1 MTILT
6 ILCPI
11 IPQRSVM
18 FMPLFN
24 ELHKQLQYMQT
35 FHPSLGEIEIL
46 VDERKRFLDGGPS
59 IGKKREA
66 LVKRA
71 TGLYCNFL
79 DDDENI
85 APNYLETLV
94 RLCCEGK
101 DVCTFRAIAKLDNY
115 WSIIDMSLKNAGNQE
130 ATPDNT
136 VLRLPW
142 HVCPVLTEYA
152 QRYEFEDISY
162 GEDARWMNKV
172 LSDCKDEAHSDA
184 VILQYNH
191 SSRTS
196 ESDKITRYEMANK
209 SI

>member
-1 MTILT
+1 MILS

-11 IPQRSVM
+11 IPERSVM
-18 FMPLFN
+18 FTPLFN
-24 ELHKQLQYMQT
+24 ELHKQLQHMQT
-35 FHPSLGEIEIL
+35 FHSSLGEIEIL

-59 IGKKREA
+59 IGKKRED

-71 TGLYCNFL
+71 TGRYCNFL

-94 RLCCEGK
+94 RLCCQDK

-115 WSIIDMSLKNAGNQE
+115 WAIYDMRLNQHNE
-130 ATPDNT
+130 QSTPDKT
-136 VLRLPW
+136 VLRGAW
-142 HVCPVLTEYA
+142 HTCPVRTEYA
-152 QRYEFEDISY
+152 QRYEFDDISY
-162 GEDARWMNKV
+162 GEDAKWMGKV

-191 SSRTS
+191 NSKTS
-196 ESDKITRYEMANK
+196 EADKIIKYGNSK
-209 SI
+209 NCLPS

>member
-1 MTILT
+1 MVILS
-6 ILCPI
+6 ILMCTTEDRHEMFTKLNSELQT
-11 IPQRSVM
+11 QRT
-18 FMPLFN
+18 FMD
-24 ELHKQLQYMQT
+24 T

-46 VDERKRFLDGGPS
+46 VDDSKRFLDGGLS

-71 TGLYCNFL
+71 TGKFLCFL
-79 DDDENI
+79 DSDENI

-94 RLCCEGK
+94 RLCCQGK

-115 WSIIDMSLKNAGNQE
+115 WAIYDMRLNQHNE
-130 ATPDNT
+130 QSTPDKT
-136 VLRLPW
+136 VLRGAW
-142 HVCPVLTEYA
+142 HTCPVRTEYA
-152 QRYEFEDISY
+152 QRYEFEDINY
-162 GEDARWMNKV
+162 GEDASWMNKV

-191 SSRTS
+191 HTHIS